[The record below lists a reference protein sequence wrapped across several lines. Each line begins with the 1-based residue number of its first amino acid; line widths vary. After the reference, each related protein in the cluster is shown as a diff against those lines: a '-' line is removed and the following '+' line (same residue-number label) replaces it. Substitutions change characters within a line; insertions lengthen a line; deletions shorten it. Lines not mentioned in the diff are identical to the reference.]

1 MYNLI
6 CLIIPTADALK
17 VLSSRASSK
26 RMMKVYFLSLTLTF
40 RFLSRVSRSRDSALT
55 YWAHNP
61 LNSRGVNG
69 KRTEHQ
75 NGGGGPYL

>member
-1 MYNLI
+1 MGYASAPLAIEPREHPAPQTFKFLGVAGGTIERSCYSPHYAN
-6 CLIIPTADALK
+6 TA
-17 VLSSRASSK
+17 
-26 RMMKVYFLSLTLTF
+26 
-40 RFLSRVSRSRDSALT
+40 
-55 YWAHNP
+55 